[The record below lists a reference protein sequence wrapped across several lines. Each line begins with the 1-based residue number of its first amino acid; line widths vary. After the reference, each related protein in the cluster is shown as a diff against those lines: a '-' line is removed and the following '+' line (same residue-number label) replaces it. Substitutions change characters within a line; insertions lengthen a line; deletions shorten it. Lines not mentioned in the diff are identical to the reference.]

1 MKSIRT
7 LVSMTAVSA
16 ETGEK
21 IGRVKGVNVD
31 RLLLRVTG
39 LWISGRLGK
48 ASFYPG
54 ESILLLGERAV
65 MISGDRCKKES
76 GHKFAI
82 RPAFN
87 CAGEMIGAVT
97 NAYCDEET
105 LLIECLEVGL
115 DVFSDIARGRRLH
128 RLYTVNE
135 KTGDTVI
142 YEEKEGRR

>member
-1 MKSIRT
+1 
-7 LVSMTAVSA
+7 
-16 ETGEK
+16 
-21 IGRVKGVNVD
+21 
-31 RLLLRVTG
+31 
-39 LWISGRLGK
+39 
-48 ASFYPG
+48 
-54 ESILLLGERAV
+54 
-65 MISGDRCKKES
+65 
-76 GHKFAI
+76 
-82 RPAFN
+82 
-87 CAGEMIGAVT
+87 MIGAVT